1 MNSVGGNAGHH
12 NLTGAQRWALAFAL
26 LLALAGCGGGSSNG
40 GSGQA
45 DWFATPILTELGSAP
60 YVVGFGDFNG
70 DGRTDV
76 AFRFAGGNAYVMLG
90 NGDGTFKPARSV
102 AGVVKV
108 VDIAVSD
115 LNSDGKADLAL
126 TACPAPGCP
135 PGGLSLFI
143 MLGNGDGTFAT
154 PVIYDLPGP
163 MTSAQSVAIGDFN
176 GDGRADVAVGQSGP
190 IVSVWLGNG
199 DGTLQAQRDWPADTS
214 GSLVQGYSIAVAD
227 VNADGRQDLVA
238 FLGSGVSAANI
249 SVLLGH
255 GDGAFDPPLL
265 QPTDQIPQLTA
276 IADFNHDG
284 RPDIVINGA
293 RLGFQPGPG
302 VLEIVPGKGDG
313 TFGAPIHPYSGG
325 VVGIGGYAVGD
336 LDRDGNPDIVMRISD
351 IAPLAILL
359 GKGDGTFLPAQN
371 FAPNLDAAPVER
383 LVDVNGDGRLDLVLV
398 TPTGFAVLLGAR

>member
-1 MNSVGGNAGHH
+1 MNSVSGNAGHH
-12 NLTGAQRWALAFAL
+12 DPTGAQRWALVFAL

-40 GSGQA
+40 GSPQA
-45 DWFATPILTELGSAP
+45 DWFGTPILTELGSAP
-60 YVVGFGDFNG
+60 YAIRFGDFNG

-90 NGDGTFKPARSV
+90 NGDGTFKPARSL
-102 AGVVKV
+102 AGVVNV

-115 LNSDGKADLAL
+115 LNRDGKADLAL
-126 TACPAPGCP
+126 TGCAAPGCP

-143 MLGNGDGTFAT
+143 LLGNGDGTFTT

-199 DGTLQAQRDWPADTS
+199 DGTLQAQRDWRADTS
-214 GSLVQGYSIAVAD
+214 GSFATEYSIAVAD
-227 VNADGRQDLVA
+227 INADGRQDLVA
-238 FLGSGVSAANI
+238 FLGTGISLANI
-249 SVLLGH
+249 SVLLGS

-265 QPTDQIPQLTA
+265 QPTNQIPQFTA

-293 RLGFQPGPG
+293 RVGFQPGPD

-313 TFGAPIHPYSGG
+313 TFGAPTYPYSVGFG
-325 VVGIGGYAVGD
+325 VGGYAVGD

-351 IAPLAILL
+351 TAPLAILL

-383 LVDVNGDGRLDLVLV
+383 LVDVTGDGRLDVVLV